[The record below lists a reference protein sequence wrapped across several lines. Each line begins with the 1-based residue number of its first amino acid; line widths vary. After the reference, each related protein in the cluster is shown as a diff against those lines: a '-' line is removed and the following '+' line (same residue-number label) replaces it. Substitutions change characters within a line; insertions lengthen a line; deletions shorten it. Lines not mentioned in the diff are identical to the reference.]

1 MADSRLL
8 SARPSPPRR
17 PAPRVSLR
25 AKSLPIS
32 PEDQEDATFVD
43 GPRAVPA
50 PPRSEGPLPEA
61 PPRRA
66 PERSRAEKVLLLVL
80 LLGFGL
86 NLGAFLL
93 EDGGLTRLDLVF
105 AGVILLS
112 GLALLGLAEIYRR
125 TDGKEHGRR

>member
-1 MADSRLL
+1 MADNRLT
-8 SARPSPPRR
+8 SARPRPTRY

-25 AKSLPIS
+25 ARSFPIS
-32 PEDQEDATFVD
+32 PEDQEDATFVE

-50 PPRSEGPLPEA
+50 PPRSEEPLPEA
-61 PPRRA
+61 PPRQA
-66 PERSRAEKVLLLVL
+66 PERSRAEKVLPLVL

-93 EDGGLTRLDLVF
+93 KGGDLTRLDRVF
-105 AGVILLS
+105 AGVILFS

-125 TDGKEHGRR
+125 TDRSSR

>member
-1 MADSRLL
+1 MADRRLT
-8 SARPSPPRR
+8 SARPRPPRH

-25 AKSLPIS
+25 AKSLPV
-32 PEDQEDATFVD
+32 PLEDQADATFVE

-50 PPRSEGPLPEA
+50 PPRNEEPLPEA

-66 PERSRAEKVLLLVL
+66 PERSRAEKVLPLVL

-93 EDGGLTRLDLVF
+93 EGGDLTRLDRIF

-112 GLALLGLAEIYRR
+112 GLALLGLTEIYRR
-125 TDGKEHGRR
+125 TDRSSR